1 MNLILTLTVVAASVL
16 GSGMALPQAMRLAR
30 TGQVDGV
37 SAVWIGV
44 SMAINAWWTA
54 YAVAT
59 ELWAIL
65 PVSTVSLALYFAMAT
80 VYLRSVGRSALG
92 GMAVGLLGL
101 GMAPLPAFLIGGWD
115 MAGLAILPLRPVH
128 LDQKCS
134 AHGPRAVS
142 RYARG
147 DAPLHRCHFCK
158 VSVAV
163 PQCAPGIPN
172 AGEPWD

>member
-30 TGQVDGV
+30 TGKVDGV

-92 GMAVGLLGL
+92 GMAVGAARPRYGA
-101 GMAPLPAFLIGGWD
+101 APRVPDWRVGHGRVGHRLVVWHPACTGGVRR
-115 MAGLAILPLRPVH
+115 L
-128 LDQKCS
+128 
-134 AHGPRAVS
+134 
-142 RYARG
+142 
-147 DAPLHRCHFCK
+147 
-158 VSVAV
+158 
-163 PQCAPGIPN
+163 PN
-172 AGEPWD
+172 AAT